1 MFGWFQKKKP
11 ATLMDQFIVSMYG
24 DSPPQKRA
32 DVDAAIQLAH
42 QELLGELVDLREIR
56 EIATALYRGPIPYS
70 THDLALSVALNF
82 FKQPTQ
88 IERLKDI
95 EAFATI
101 KARLWL
107 KKEHVAPMI
116 FKTFQETLYRVYR
129 ANPEQVRD
137 VNANSSLPRQ
147 SASPSTAQ
155 GVNHP
160 NERAKPTNI
169 DKVRA
174 QADIRNWV
182 EKIPSAKTLMAI
194 GLVVAGVAFFLSE
207 GYDPKEGMI
216 GSVMDPDFGICFEHH
231 DAQYDYGAYKL
242 NRTVCGSKL
251 PYRRILASLFAV
263 LGFGAIAVRSSQS
276 KSVA

>member
-24 DSPPQKRA
+24 DSPSQKRA

-147 SASPSTAQ
+147 SAPPSTAQ

-207 GYDPKEGMI
+207 GYDL
-216 GSVMDPDFGICFEHH
+216 SVPIV
-231 DAQYDYGAYKL
+231 
-242 NRTVCGSKL
+242 N
-251 PYRRILASLFAV
+251 
-263 LGFGAIAVRSSQS
+263 
-276 KSVA
+276 